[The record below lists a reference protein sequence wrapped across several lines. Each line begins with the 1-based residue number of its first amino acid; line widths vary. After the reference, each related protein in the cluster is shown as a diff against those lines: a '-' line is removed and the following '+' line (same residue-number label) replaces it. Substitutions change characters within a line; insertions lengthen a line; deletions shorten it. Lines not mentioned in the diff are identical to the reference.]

1 MLKDFQTFI
10 NEAITLNRVDGAH
23 FLERV
28 ETRLSNL
35 EVIGFTNLAG
45 DKVDASNQDIIQAQT
60 FFREAL
66 STIATPDKSKVFRDT
81 TIDPSNIGLIRLGKC
96 EVTLSSGEK
105 AEPVFRVYE
114 RTDATTR
121 KPVFRTG
128 KYFWIFSIGSQ
139 VTTIKLYNTDGRSK
153 SDKSFLINKS
163 IEHLLSSRKAE
174 LERISRVF
182 SIRVND
188 TEDLIKR
195 HQIELTPGGIST
207 INLDLSSSES
217 SKNQL
222 SKFFDENLIKRQET
236 LYAIPDPDRESTFS
250 LESIP
255 KQMNITPNR
264 VWLLEKNEKFNTWG
278 AMPII
283 QSKQIS
289 VINGNAVEIKVGR
302 KWLHWLEK
310 PMFNTPLQ
318 IDRVIKKGDNITLA
332 KQMGNGN
339 WLVNTGNITDIS
351 TDSTSSEYPYVKTKG
366 WDNSFVISGE
376 EAKKIFKD
384 YREVNENAAHVL
396 SFSQWNLIN

>member
-35 EVIGFTNLAG
+35 EIIGFTNLAG
-45 DKVDASNQDIIQAQT
+45 DKIDASNQDIMQAQT
-60 FFREAL
+60 FFREVL
-66 STIATPDKSKVFRDT
+66 SAIATPDKSKVFRDT

-105 AEPVFRVYE
+105 AQPVFRVYE
-114 RTDATTR
+114 RTDTDTR
-121 KPVFRTG
+121 KPIFRTG

-188 TEDLIKR
+188 KEDLIRR

-207 INLDLSSSES
+207 INLDLGSGEPI
-217 SKNQL
+217 KDQL
-222 SKFFDENLIKRQET
+222 SKFFDENLVKRQET

-255 KQMNITPNR
+255 KQMNITPNK
-264 VWLLEKNEKFNTWG
+264 VWVLEKNEKFNTWG
-278 AMPII
+278 ALPII

-289 VINGNAVEIKVGR
+289 VLNGNAIEIKVGR
-302 KWLHWLEK
+302 KWLHWLKE
-310 PMFNTPLQ
+310 PIFNTPLQ
-318 IDRVIKKGDNITLA
+318 IDRVIKKGDNVTLA

-351 TDSTSSEYPYVKTKG
+351 TDSTSSEFPYVKTKG

-376 EAKKIFKD
+376 EATKIFKD
-384 YREVNENAAHVL
+384 YREVNENTAHVL